1 MVGHSQELDYFV
13 FVPLSP
19 RLLLLNREILFLTRR
34 MVLWQGRILAQN
46 YGGPSPEILQR
57 N

>member
-1 MVGHSQELDYFV
+1 MVGHSQQLDYFV

>member
-1 MVGHSQELDYFV
+1 MVEHGQALDHSV

-19 RLLLLNREILFLTRR
+19 RLILLNREIFFLTRR
-34 MVLWQGRILAQN
+34 KVLWQGRILAQN
-46 YGGPSPEILQR
+46 YGRPSPEILQR